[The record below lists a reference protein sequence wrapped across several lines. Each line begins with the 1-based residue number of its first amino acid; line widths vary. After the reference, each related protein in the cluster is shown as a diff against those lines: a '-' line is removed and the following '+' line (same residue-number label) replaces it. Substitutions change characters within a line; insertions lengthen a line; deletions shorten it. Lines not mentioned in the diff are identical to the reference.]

1 LIRFQSFY
9 TKYIFC
15 IKNICIYL
23 ISLFVYIM
31 ASNLGIINGVQSFL
45 VESSRGQSEIDATA
59 PEENNARWTTQSNLE
74 LKRGD
79 RVSVECLAIES
90 TGASNSGQ
98 TIEFSGKSI
107 KIGDQRQNFTDD
119 QVLLQFNFYMMNT
132 GHNQIN
138 LPTRFNTPVDPFR
151 PMSGKGPYK
160 SNLQVNKGYW
170 GGYVSNY
177 PDPAAPLT
185 EIPYGNGIANGGK
198 PLSIPIPSDV
208 VAPTASLNQHAPYD
222 FQFPS
227 CGFDSQ
233 EGYTFPGVNGASPG
247 DTTAY
252 GIEKIF
258 LNGVIVPF
266 PLLSNTVQ
274 FDEIQLCNT
283 ADGIGAA
290 GVLVDYLPESTPMP
304 SGALPYPAGT
314 RYNNGAKNTTFA
326 QGKCIVIFSGLAPGP
341 YKYWWGP
348 QILSVTSSGAP
359 ENRVSLKFV
368 PQYLQGEIDLI
379 SYQDPIVS
387 CIGPSLGYDDN
398 NPDGSVKKYYGGY
411 SQKPLVASAAV
422 GANDRVGGDY
432 NKGGRMGIGLYNQSA
447 TTGMQDV
454 PAELFP
460 TDKNRKYAYLRGGA
474 ALWEQQRNYGEVSI
488 TQSPQLGINTTALP
502 AGVEPKLGLK
512 TLDMRNYKDN
522 NAYIMTRSDF
532 QGPQPHPNGAGL
544 SPDLEPMSA
553 FVYVKAGSAF
563 EDTTALAAVF
573 TDAFH
578 AINKLLTTQGDSL
591 QKYIENAEYPFNKK
605 NNIFPLFSEG
615 YFDPIQPVG
624 IPPEPKTFKKQALWS
639 RVSPLFLGNMIKCL
653 PANMDCGADWKYQ
666 EGSPY
671 YYWCNDWRDYLKA
684 GIQGD
689 WCWSNSIY
697 GNMGLKDFTKCRAGD
712 KLVRLEC
719 WDGNTL
725 LHPNRDIPRPVVLN
739 TQLQK
744 GAVTS
749 KGPGTIFSLNSTYFN
764 IGDTIFTNIQYEN
777 TGWEGMDGAD
787 INSETGYTGNA
798 TLEQI
803 AAIRLRRYKN
813 LDDIQLAMGEQE
825 KYMIQGNPYAVN
837 GKKNQQK
844 QPWWIYGMDLG
855 MSDGSVGLNAQ
866 SNAYSGGRF
875 GVMTP
880 IQTNWMPEAPD
891 SAKNLVTAALVP
903 PISAFAP
910 AYNSD
915 PANPQ
920 TLAEDIPAGW
930 SWITPSQSVM
940 GCGAEI
946 NYQQAKAMGNLN
958 VFSRW
963 NDAWNGAVFQPDGAN
978 IKPTVPPNSTYAPHN
993 PYEQI
998 WNPGSGA
1005 VWAHCRIYGTVAPY
1019 NWIYDQTESKNRNI
1033 GAFPYEYTDEDLN
1046 KHKLVAFVVAK
1057 EYNALNDTSQ
1067 LATSAQT
1074 NTTGSWEMCD
1084 LNWGD
1089 FFGFSPQFGYDQ
1101 PAIVP
1106 VNNDVIA
1113 NENKVLVTAEIPGP
1127 PIVPAVYE
1135 IPEMKYKQNWVN
1147 SVWCGASDAAM
1158 VFNGD
1163 KNRFELGGLYTN
1175 NKLSTVNA
1183 PPLSGVPN
1191 PQVGE
1196 RIATINGNNN
1206 DTLANLPYGTKQREA
1221 TPEGLGLLYDWDSRN
1236 QGVEDCITGVCLKDV
1251 WLVPEGWVPP
1261 ENLNPQN
1268 LSSPNIGNVA
1278 GIESATDYNPYSP
1291 LLTNP
1296 SDYVNVTAE
1305 NYKNFTKDLTL
1316 ATEANWSGTI
1326 LDKMGFAYDQI
1337 IPYAG
1342 SQENR
1347 YSEWTYGKDNV
1358 SVQDEGVKP
1367 LMLNAE
1373 LDTAATQVLN
1383 TYINRSTPPPL
1394 PPYGTVDDNGSTLYR
1409 TGQLN
1414 NTIINL
1420 SAINGATL
1428 TARDQPSLYSTP
1440 YYVIIT
1446 DLVPT
1451 QFQKGKMKQNA
1462 IYYGLKSYSA
1472 GQYFYVYASG
1482 YSQLVQSDRLVQSI
1496 STELRNPL
1504 TGELSRVGKNSSII
1518 YKVER
1523 DIQLPAITMTAEG
1536 EPIDQETAAT
1546 EQENNN
1552 AILGEEFT
1560 RMFNEEK
1567 SQEKSLHSILLA
1579 ETKRGDEG
1587 IDAGYLERLMAEHK
1601 KQLQPQKNKVL
1612 INQADNFGGGHH
1624 PNEHLETKGEG
1635 KRDDEGIAMER
1646 TSAER
1651 VNPADVEMDIVKM
1664 LIEKGL
1670 SRSSVTA
1677 GKSGNIL
1684 NPFTINKSIV
1694 NIVSRYQTEISE
1706 LVADK
1711 ESGRLTNQELFE
1723 KVQDIGKNAKGHD
1736 FGIGVRG
1743 QVISRYKGGGA
1754 GHYRMDPRLL
1764 DAVAKDMVAG
1774 QGSGMLRL
1782 IKEGAI
1788 KDEIQVIKAGE
1799 GSGDPIP
1806 RTAEEVNEM
1815 RRKTRLESNK
1825 YKSMAAQA
1833 RRAGVDRAI
1842 LLEADN
1848 AAKRMADEQDP
1859 KKGKD
1864 YDDILARERNIA
1876 LSNPVKYLR
1885 ETAGGKVELSM
1896 TQKEEFE
1903 KLDIQGARRKRG
1915 AEWDEAGGSG
1925 GSSPR
1930 TGINYS
1936 PTSVASFDLAERIEM
1951 ARLTRDIANARKKHD
1966 GNDGVG
1972 GGGDEKKA

>member
-1 LIRFQSFY
+1 
-9 TKYIFC
+9 
-15 IKNICIYL
+15 
-23 ISLFVYIM
+23 M
-31 ASNLGIINGVQSFL
+31 AQNLGVINGVQSFL
-45 VESSRGQSEIDATA
+45 VESSRGQSEIDANA
-59 PEENNARWTTQSNLE
+59 PEENNARWSTQCNIE

-79 RVSVECLAIES
+79 KCSVEMAAIES
-90 TGASNSGQ
+90 TGASNSGA

-177 PDPAAPLT
+177 PDPVAPLT

-198 PLSIPIPSDV
+198 PLSIPIPSNV
-208 VAPTASLNQHAPYD
+208 VAPTASLNQHAPFDWQY
-222 FQFPS
+222 PS

-252 GIEKIF
+252 GIEKIL

-266 PLLSNTVQ
+266 PLLANTVQ

-348 QILSVTSSGAP
+348 QIISVTSSGAP
-359 ENRVSLKFV
+359 EYRVSLKFV

-398 NPDGSVKKYYGGY
+398 HADGSVKKYYGGY

-488 TQSPQLGINTTALP
+488 TQSPQLGINTTPLP
-502 AGVEPKLGLK
+502 AGIEPKFGLK

-532 QGPQPHPNGAGL
+532 QGPQPYPNGAGL

-563 EDTTALAAVF
+563 EDTTALAGVF

-615 YFDPIQPVG
+615 YFDPIQPAG

-725 LHPNRDIPRPVVLN
+725 EHPNRDIPRPVVLN

-744 GAVTS
+744 GTVTS
-749 KGPGTIFSLNSTYFN
+749 TGPGTIFSLNSTYFN

-787 INSETGYTGNA
+787 INSETGYTANA
-798 TLEQI
+798 TLAQI
-803 AAIRLRRYKN
+803 AAINLRRYKN
-813 LDDIQLAMGEQE
+813 LDDIQLAMREQE

-837 GKKNQQK
+837 GKKNQEK

-875 GVMTP
+875 GIMTP

-891 SAKNLVTAALVP
+891 SAKNPVTAALVP
-903 PISAFAP
+903 PISAFAD

-963 NDAWNGAVFQPDGAN
+963 NDAWNGAVFQPDVAN
-978 IKPTVPPNSTYAPHN
+978 EKKTVPPNNSYAPNN
-993 PYEQI
+993 PHEQI
-998 WNPGSGA
+998 LDPATGA
-1005 VWAHCRIYGTVAPY
+1005 EWAHSRIYGTTFPY
-1019 NWIYDQTESKNRNI
+1019 NWIYDQTESKKRNI

-1067 LATSAQT
+1067 LATSVQT

-1101 PAIVP
+1101 PAIIP

-1127 PIVPAVYE
+1127 PVVPAVYE

-1196 RIATINGNNN
+1196 TIATINGNDN

-1221 TPEGLGLLYDWDSRN
+1221 LPEGLGLLYDWDSRN
-1236 QGVEDCITGVCLKDV
+1236 QGVQDCITGVCLKDV
-1251 WLVPEGWVPP
+1251 WHVPEGWVPP

-1278 GIESATDYNPYSP
+1278 GIEEGTDYNPYSP

-1326 LDKMGFAYDQI
+1326 LDKMGFSYDQI

-1358 SVQDEGVKP
+1358 SVQEEGVKP

-1373 LDTAATQVLN
+1373 LDTAATEVLN
-1383 TYINRSTPPPL
+1383 TYINRSAGPPPL
-1394 PPYGTVDDNGSTLYR
+1394 PPYGTVNDNGTTLYR

-1496 STELRNPL
+1496 TTELRNPL
-1504 TGELSRVGKNSSII
+1504 TGELARVGKNSSII
-1518 YKVER
+1518 YKIER
-1523 DIQLPAITMTAEG
+1523 DIQLPAITMNAEG
-1536 EPIDQETAAT
+1536 EPIDQDTAAT
-1546 EQENNN
+1546 ENENNN
-1552 AILGEEFT
+1552 AILGAEFQ
-1560 RMFNEEK
+1560 RIFEEEK
-1567 SQEKSLHSILLA
+1567 IQEKSLHSILVA

-1587 IDAGYLERLMAEHK
+1587 IDAGYLERLMAERK
-1601 KQLQPQKNKVL
+1601 KQLEPQRNKVL
-1612 INQADNFGGGHH
+1612 INQAGNFGGEH
-1624 PNEHLETKGEG
+1624 HLESKQDR
-1635 KRDDEGIAMER
+1635 KQDDEGVEMEQ
-1646 TSAER
+1646 TKPNR
-1651 VNPADVEMDIVKM
+1651 VNAVDVEMDIVKQ
-1664 LIEKGL
+1664 LIEKAL
-1670 SRSSVTA
+1670 SGTAVTS

-1684 NPFTINKSIV
+1684 NPFTINQSIKRV
-1694 NIVSRYQTEISE
+1694 IVKYQDRISE
-1706 LVADK
+1706 LVAAR
-1711 ESGRLTNQELFE
+1711 ESGRLSNEELFQE
-1723 KVQDIGKNAKGHD
+1723 VNDIGKNAQGHD
-1736 FGIGVRG
+1736 FGIGARG
-1743 QVISRYKGGGA
+1743 NIVHRRNSTA
-1754 GHYRMDPRLL
+1754 DHYRMDPALV
-1764 DAVAKDMVAG
+1764 DALSKDLVGGRGEKTLSM
-1774 QGSGMLRL
+1774 
-1782 IKEGAI
+1782 IKEGII
-1788 KDEIQVIKAGE
+1788 KDEIQIFKRNPGE
-1799 GSGDPIP
+1799 ESVA
-1806 RTAEEVNEM
+1806 RTPEEANEL
-1815 RRKTRLESNK
+1815 RRQTRAESNK
-1825 YKSMAAQA
+1825 FKSMAARA
-1833 RRAGVDRAI
+1833 RRAGVDRTI
-1842 LLEADN
+1842 ILEAEN
-1848 AAKRMADEQDP
+1848 AAVRMAHEIAG
-1859 KKGKD
+1859 KGAPPDVFQEVLQK
-1864 YDDILARERNIA
+1864 ERKIA
-1876 LSNPVKYLR
+1876 LTQPVKYLR
-1885 ETAGGKVELSM
+1885 ETAGGKVALSVE
-1896 TQKEEFE
+1896 QKQRFDQIETES
-1903 KLDIQGARRKRG
+1903 ASRRRG
-1915 AEWDEAGGSG
+1915 VEWDETGPAGGSG
-1925 GSSPR
+1925 KITDSPA
-1930 TGINYS
+1930 
-1936 PTSVASFDLAERIEM
+1936 SVADFDLAERIVASRA
-1951 ARLTRDIANARKKHD
+1951 ARDAASKSKEAKEGKD
-1966 GNDGVG
+1966 
-1972 GGGDEKKA
+1972 